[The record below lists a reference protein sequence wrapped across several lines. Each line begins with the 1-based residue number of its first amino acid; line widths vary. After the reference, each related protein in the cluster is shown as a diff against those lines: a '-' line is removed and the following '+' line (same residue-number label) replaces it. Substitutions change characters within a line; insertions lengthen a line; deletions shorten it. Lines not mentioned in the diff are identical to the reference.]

1 MMQRIS
7 NDSDRDLLNGIAAGS
22 EVAYRILFER
32 YWDHIYSSA
41 LLLTKSP
48 EIAEDITQDI
58 FTMIWEKRCSLTG
71 IDNLEN
77 YLFISARN
85 RIYSRLRKLSTQDTY
100 QEYLRNYLKES
111 SQVAGEEQIYSRDLE
126 QRMHRAVL
134 HLPPQQQKAFR
145 LSRFEGL
152 AHDEIAALMGVSKVT
167 IKSYIVQALAAL
179 RKTLSNN
186 AGSWLIA
193 VILFFKA

>member
-7 NDSDRDLLNGIAAGS
+7 NDSDRDLLNGIAAGN

-32 YWDHIYSSA
+32 YWDNIYSSA

-48 EIAEDITQDI
+48 EIAEDVTQDI
-58 FTMIWEKRCSLTG
+58 FTMIWEKRRSLTDVG
-71 IDNLEN
+71 NLESF
-77 YLFISARN
+77 LFISARN
-85 RIYSRLRKLSTQDTY
+85 KIYSRLRKLSTQGTY
-100 QEYLRNYLKES
+100 QQYLRNYLKES

-152 AHDEIAALMGVSKVT
+152 AHEEIAALMGVSKVT

-186 AGSWLIA
+186 AVSLLIGA
-193 VILFFKA
+193 IAFFKA